1 MPKVIDLQGH
11 IETEK
16 QKKHDAEQKR
26 MVDGARKVLVCF
38 TCKMKCARCGS
49 QVDMP
54 APSSVP
60 EELPFHLCRT
70 CAEDYLE
77 YAGVLRGEERKDIPW
92 HNQEWQEMWQAWIEY
107 QEALRKFQGSSAVR
121 ALLNTPET

>member
-16 QKKHDAEQKR
+16 QKKLDAEQKR
-26 MVDGARKVLVCF
+26 MVDAARKVLVCF

-49 QVDMP
+49 QVDVP
-54 APSSVP
+54 ASGLPA
-60 EELPFHLCRT
+60 ELPFHLCRT

-77 YAGVLRGEERKDIPW
+77 YASFLRGAERKDIPW

-107 QEALRKFQGSSAVR
+107 QKALRRFQTSSAVR
-121 ALLNTPET
+121 ALLGNPET